1 MGKGKIS
8 QVVTKQG
15 VVLSDWEMNYYSDM
29 NVQGINSQD
38 YIQMMFCLNEGVSW
52 NIANDRRG
60 VHISKGESCIYR
72 GYGKMEYLCYL
83 GKRDFV
89 FRNVKIPVEY
99 FLRILQDYF
108 DPRETGRYEKK
119 LLSVYLSE
127 VLE

>member
-52 NIANDRRG
+52 NLSLI
-60 VHISKGESCIYR
+60 HI
-72 GYGKMEYLCYL
+72 
-83 GKRDFV
+83 
-89 FRNVKIPVEY
+89 
-99 FLRILQDYF
+99 
-108 DPRETGRYEKK
+108 
-119 LLSVYLSE
+119 
-127 VLE
+127 

>member
-52 NIANDRRG
+52 NIANDRQG
-60 VHISKGESCIYR
+60 VHISKGESLGWICWLSYP
-72 GYGKMEYLCYL
+72 YLNL
-83 GKRDFV
+83 
-89 FRNVKIPVEY
+89 VKP
-99 FLRILQDYF
+99 
-108 DPRETGRYEKK
+108 
-119 LLSVYLSE
+119 
-127 VLE
+127 

>member
-52 NIANDRRG
+52 NIANDRWG

-72 GYGKMEYLCYL
+72 GYGKMEYLCHL

-108 DPRETGRYEKK
+108 APRETGRYEKK